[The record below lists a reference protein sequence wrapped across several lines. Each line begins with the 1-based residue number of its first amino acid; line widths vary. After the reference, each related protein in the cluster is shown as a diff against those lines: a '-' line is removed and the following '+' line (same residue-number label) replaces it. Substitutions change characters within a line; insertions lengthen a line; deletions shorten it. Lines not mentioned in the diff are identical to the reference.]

1 VKYARSGDVAIAYQV
16 VGTGALDFVFIR
28 GTIADLMAG
37 WDQPL
42 FVTHVDGLAES
53 GRVLLFDKR
62 GSGLSD
68 PVRQVPTLET
78 RMDDVRAVMDAAGS
92 ERAVLWAAQEGSRI
106 ALLFAA
112 TYPERTTPSAHW
124 DWRSAPGSTRES
136 ASVWTESSVVLPS
149 RRERG
154 SQGSRMLE
162 RFSSHKRSRT
172 PSPVPAFGSTIA
184 AATS

>member
-1 VKYARSGDVAIAYQV
+1 VEIPDAKYARSGDVAIAYQV
-16 VGTGALDFVFIR
+16 VGEGSLDLVFVR
-28 GTIADLMAG
+28 GTLADLLAG

-42 FVTHVDGLAES
+42 FVDHVEGLARS

-78 RMDDVRAVMDAAGS
+78 RMDDIRAVMDAAGS

-112 TYPERTTPSAHW
+112 TYPERTNALVLYDPTARGP
-124 DWRSAPGSTRES
+124 PGAR
-136 ASVWTESSVVLPS
+136 LPV
-149 RRERG
+149 G
-154 SQGSRMLE
+154 
-162 RFSSHKRSRT
+162 RSRGGM
-172 PSPVPAFGSTIA
+172 AKRA
-184 AATS
+184 A